1 MDLRIYQEDGHGN
14 AVDEHG
20 NEPVE
25 MEVDVDGYPL
35 ADTVDFD
42 SYMEFKPPEKPEA
55 SIKAN
60 KMVSTAASGPVSYYK
75 KHGDD
80 VKGHF
85 FYLVYEEGLTA
96 GKAGK
101 QLGIARRTAYDWL
114 KKDQDLIVESR
125 DGLETKKTEK
135 KVGRPALLNEEHKKH
150 LEETFIDH
158 PSATLDQAI
167 ESLTNQFSELKVTKT
182 TVYNFM
188 TEKCALSFKKAHFH
202 SKERNSPVSIEKRF
216 DWITRWIQTDMD
228 YNSNCVFID
237 ESAFHIN
244 LKRTMAWSKKG
255 TRAEVIQPLT
265 RAKTTTILGAI
276 SPYGIVNVKI
286 RVPYSAASKK
296 RKTVGGS
303 KMQKSIG
310 TVTGHYF
317 NFIASTIDV
326 MDRHEEFKGHY
337 IIMDNA
343 PIHTSD
349 NIRKFIESRGY
360 GCVYLPP
367 YSPELNPIEQFW
379 SVVKSKLKREKLLEA
394 ENLNT
399 RITEACQ
406 NVLISDLKGFCRY
419 SESKFETCLN
429 KNPL

>member
-1 MDLRIYQEDGHGN
+1 
-14 AVDEHG
+14 
-20 NEPVE
+20 
-25 MEVDVDGYPL
+25 
-35 ADTVDFD
+35 
-42 SYMEFKPPEKPEA
+42 
-55 SIKAN
+55 
-60 KMVSTAASGPVSYYK
+60 
-75 KHGDD
+75 
-80 VKGHF
+80 
-85 FYLVYEEGLTA
+85 
-96 GKAGK
+96 
-101 QLGIARRTAYDWL
+101 
-114 KKDQDLIVESR
+114 
-125 DGLETKKTEK
+125 
-135 KVGRPALLNEEHKKH
+135 
-150 LEETFIDH
+150 
-158 PSATLDQAI
+158 
-167 ESLTNQFSELKVTKT
+167 
-182 TVYNFM
+182 
-188 TEKCALSFKKAHFH
+188 
-202 SKERNSPVSIEKRF
+202 
-216 DWITRWIQTDMD
+216 MD

-255 TRAEVIQPLT
+255 TRAEVIQLLT

-276 SPYGIVNVKI
+276 SPYGVVNVKI

-296 RKTVGGS
+296 RKAVGGS

-349 NIRKFIESRGY
+349 NIRKFIEGRGY
-360 GCVYLPP
+360 RCVYLPP

-394 ENLNT
+394 ETLNT

-406 NVLISDLKGFCRY
+406 NVFISDLKGFCRY

-429 KNPL
+429 KKPL